1 MPYAFMEGEVQRRR
15 RCNGSGNVTVLP
27 DYFSHPRFLK
37 YQNGVIALATIS
49 TSANG

>member
-1 MPYAFMEGEVQRRR
+1 MPCSFTEGESKRRR
-15 RCNGSGNVTVLP
+15 RRSGDVTALP

-49 TSANG
+49 TNANG